1 MLRDETMK
9 KHPKSVNSSQIMGEV
24 FGDTN
29 LFSQILKKEAD
40 RILKK
45 YKDRDLA
52 GCFSEMPYRSI
63 ALIPMI
69 MYDAMM
75 RDLGRKP
82 DKKILVA
89 VGLLC
94 FPIGTHDDVVD
105 EMPRTRR
112 RTAALIYSGNIAAL
126 EGMRIL
132 SWKGIPEVVDVLIE
146 SINQNHYRQQRVVS
160 ILWEGK
166 KISVKRYFDGISHI
180 VDFVSI
186 GLLAALAEAE
196 RMDLKERI
204 MNFSKGY
211 GYAIQL
217 IDDIREVDED
227 QKMGYSSLPMTEKRK
242 FALSLK
248 LAHEYLDFARRS
260 IPREWKNLNA
270 IIDRTDHFLKIMED
284 DLHVRERNE

>member
-9 KHPKSVNSSQIMGEV
+9 KHKSVNSSQIMGEV

-29 LFSQILKKEAD
+29 LFSQALKKEAD

-45 YKDRDLA
+45 YEDKDLVK
-52 GCFSEMPYRSI
+52 CFEKMPYRSI
-63 ALIPMI
+63 TLIPMI

-82 DKKILVA
+82 DKEILA
-89 VGLLC
+89 AIGLLC

-112 RTAALIYSGNIAAL
+112 KIAALIYSGNIAAL

-132 SWKGIPEVVDVLIE
+132 SWKGMPEVVDALVE
-146 SINQNHYRQQRVVS
+146 SINQNHYRQQRVVG

-166 KISVKRYFDGISHI
+166 KISVKKYFDGISHI

-186 GLLAALAEAE
+186 GLLAALADVE

-217 IDDIREVDED
+217 IDDMREVDED
-227 QKMGYSSLPMTEKRK
+227 KKMGYSSLPMMDKRK
-242 FALSLK
+242 FMLSLK

-270 IIDRTDHFLKIMED
+270 IIDRADHFLKIMED
-284 DLHVRERNE
+284 DSHARKREE